1 MIRSWTLARILL
13 VAQEMLLVAGLD
25 QDIHQGD
32 RLPEDGVAALA
43 GRQARAERVMA
54 LAGA

>member
-1 MIRSWTLARILL
+1 MARILL